1 MMICVPKQPAQSG
14 SRSQTGRASVT
25 PRRTAERAREVLAR
39 EVAFIDNAEFRRPG
53 AEDQI
58 LASPPPGPAART
70 AKIPAGMPGH
80 LQRLCS
86 PPLLSPEQEVRL
98 FRRMNYLKYRANV
111 LRSQIRAA
119 DADPRQL
126 DRVDSLIRTG
136 EEVRNQIV
144 HANVRLVM
152 SIAKKFADNRSSF
165 DDLLSEGISSLIRA
179 VEKFDY
185 SRGFRFSTY
194 ATSVV
199 RRDLMRMLRSNQT
212 RRQRFAT
219 GNSEYLDAQCGPEVE
234 EGQRV
239 SEDDWEEVSGGLQK
253 MLDQLD
259 RRERLI
265 IRGRYG
271 LDAGGRKVTF
281 KALGQQLG
289 VSKERVRQL
298 FARAM
303 QKLQQMV
310 QEGQLGDRDFSV

>member
-1 MMICVPKQPAQSG
+1 
-14 SRSQTGRASVT
+14 
-25 PRRTAERAREVLAR
+25 
-39 EVAFIDNAEFRRPG
+39 
-53 AEDQI
+53 
-58 LASPPPGPAART
+58 
-70 AKIPAGMPGH
+70 MPGH

-199 RRDLMRMLRSNQT
+199 RRD
-212 RRQRFAT
+212 
-219 GNSEYLDAQCGPEVE
+219 
-234 EGQRV
+234 
-239 SEDDWEEVSGGLQK
+239 
-253 MLDQLD
+253 
-259 RRERLI
+259 
-265 IRGRYG
+265 
-271 LDAGGRKVTF
+271 
-281 KALGQQLG
+281 
-289 VSKERVRQL
+289 
-298 FARAM
+298 
-303 QKLQQMV
+303 
-310 QEGQLGDRDFSV
+310 